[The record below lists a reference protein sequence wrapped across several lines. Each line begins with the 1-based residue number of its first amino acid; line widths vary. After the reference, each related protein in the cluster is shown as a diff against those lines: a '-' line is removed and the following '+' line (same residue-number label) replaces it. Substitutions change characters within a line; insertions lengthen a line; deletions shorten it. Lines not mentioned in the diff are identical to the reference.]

1 MTALSTEAKVQQAAG
16 QAQGARKRTIL
27 VAGLAA
33 AFVASLLTFTMAPSN
48 PPPAAAMPAA
58 QAAAAPQTK
67 SCQKV
72 PLVWLVSSTIPDG
85 GTVRLRE
92 GNYVSPPIKLTSQP
106 QAVVFPRM
114 RGDVNFVEPII
125 VEGDAPNIIVET
137 VTHNFRKVYQL
148 NGTRTIMMTWF
159 PLTTCQVGTLTIPVA
174 DPQ

>member
-1 MTALSTEAKVQQAAG
+1 MTASSTEANVQRAAD

-27 VAGLAA
+27 VAGLGA
-33 AFVASLLTFTMAPSN
+33 AFLASLLTFTMAPGN
-48 PPPAAAMPAA
+48 PPPAAMPAA
-58 QAAAAPQTK
+58 QAAAVPQTK

-92 GNYVSPPIKLTSQP
+92 GNYVSPPVKLTSQP

-148 NGTRTIMMTWF
+148 NG
-159 PLTTCQVGTLTIPVA
+159 
-174 DPQ
+174 